1 LSKIKSPGINFSGL
15 FIFLQNLNK
24 PQLFLNKKN
33 KKYQNTM
40 KKILFLMLFMAS
52 SWIAKGQQTLTVSG
66 NFMNQ
71 AIPVTNQQVTITY
84 HSTDSISPVIG
95 RDTTLTDN
103 LGYYSFS
110 TTLSA
115 ANFNGYAIVKAS
127 DCYGATQEVF
137 GVFFPGYY
145 NIIVNIECVNVCLNS
160 FAASIDSIPSIGLM
174 AKFKATKVSAS
185 ANYLWTFGDGTSG
198 VGSYVDHVY
207 ANPGTYTVCLTTSD
221 SIGACTYT
229 YCDSVLVSNAI
240 IQCYATYSY
249 YQDSTNANML
259 YFTGQTLNAPGSIIS
274 WDFGDGLVST
284 GNNYVTHTYSQ
295 PGIYNV
301 CLGYFDIIK
310 NCFTTF
316 CDVVYV
322 GSGVTPNCSAEYK
335 MFMIPDSVTL
345 GANVI
350 YFSSIYQ
357 SPTSI
362 YNWDFGDG
370 TYASNSFTTHNFNG
384 DGVFDVCLTIYDFA
398 QSCSDTICKRVEIMN
413 GGMKILGITNSENIS
428 VNNLYP
434 NPTDGISY
442 LTLNSKLPSN
452 AKVNIYSIDGRL
464 IFQSNKELT
473 QGENNIR
480 LDLTNIEP
488 GMYFVEIMSKNERV
502 TAKLMIK

>member
-1 LSKIKSPGINFSGL
+1 
-15 FIFLQNLNK
+15 
-24 PQLFLNKKN
+24 
-33 KKYQNTM
+33 M
-40 KKILFLMLFMAS
+40 VFMAS

-71 AIPVTNQQVTITY
+71 AIPVADQQITITY
-84 HSTDSISPVIG
+84 HSIDSLSPIIG
-95 RDTTLTDN
+95 LDTTLTDS

-137 GVFFPGYY
+137 GVFLPGFY
-145 NIIVNIECVNVCLNS
+145 NIIVNIECVNLCLNS
-160 FAASIDSIPSIGLM
+160 FAASVDSIPGIGLM

-185 ANYLWTFGDGTSG
+185 ANYQWTFGDGTSG

-207 ANPGTYTVCLTTSD
+207 ANSGSYTVCLTTSD

-240 IQCYATYSY
+240 IQCYATFSY
-249 YQDSTNANML
+249 TQDSTNSNML
-259 YFTGQTLNAPGSIIS
+259 YFTGQTANAPGSIIT
-274 WDFGDGLVST
+274 WDFGDGLVYT
-284 GNNYVTHTYSQ
+284 GSNYTTHTYAQ
-295 PGIYNV
+295 AGIYNV

-322 GSGVTPNCSAEYK
+322 GNGVTPNCTAEYK

-345 GANVI
+345 GANVV

-357 SPTSI
+357 SPTSS
-362 YNWDFGDG
+362 YFWDFGDG
-370 TYASNSFTTHNFNG
+370 TYSSSAFTTHIFNG
-384 DGVFDVCLTIYDFA
+384 TGVFDVCLTTYDFS
-398 QSCSDTICKRVEIMN
+398 QGCTDTVCKRVEIMN
-413 GGMKILGITNSENIS
+413 GGMKILGLDNSEN
-428 VNNLYP
+428 VNIKNIFP
-434 NPTDGISY
+434 NPTNGISY
-442 LTLNSKLPSN
+442 MTLNSKTFAVAN
-452 AKVNIYSIDGRL
+452 VKIYSIDGRL
-464 IFQSNKELT
+464 VYKWNEELM
-473 QGENNIR
+473 QGENTIK
-480 LDLTNIEP
+480 LDLTNIEQ
-488 GMYFVEIMSKNERV
+488 GMYFIEVISKNERV

>member
-1 LSKIKSPGINFSGL
+1 M
-15 FIFLQNLNK
+15 
-24 PQLFLNKKN
+24 KN
-33 KKYQNTM
+33 KNHQTM
-40 KKILFLMLFMAS
+40 KKILFLMLFVAS

-84 HSTDSISPVIG
+84 HSIDSLSPIIG

-137 GVFFPGYY
+137 SVFLPGFY
-145 NIIVNIECVNVCLNS
+145 NLIVNIECVNLCLNS
-160 FAASIDSIPSIGLM
+160 FAASIDSIPGIGLM

-259 YFTGQTLNAPGSIIS
+259 YFTGQTLNAPGSIIT
-274 WDFGDGLVST
+274 WDFGDGLVYT
-284 GNNYVTHTYSQ
+284 GSNYTTHTYAQ

-322 GSGVTPNCSAEYK
+322 GSGVTPNCNAEYK
-335 MFMIPDSVTL
+335 LFMIPDSVTL
-345 GANVI
+345 GANVV

-357 SPTSI
+357 SPTSS
-362 YNWDFGDG
+362 YFWDFGDS
-370 TYASNSFTTHNFNG
+370 TYASNQFTTHIFNG
-384 DGVFDVCLTIYDFA
+384 TGVFDVCLTIYDFA
-398 QSCSDTICKRVEIMN
+398 QNCSDTVCKRVEIIN
-413 GGMKILGITNSENIS
+413 GGMKILGLDNSEN
-428 VNNLYP
+428 VNIKNLFP
-434 NPTDGISY
+434 NPTNGISY
-442 LTLNSKLPSN
+442 MTLNSKSAAVAN
-452 AKVNIYSIDGRL
+452 VKIYSIDGRL
-464 IFQSNKELT
+464 ISKWNEELM
-473 QGENNIR
+473 QGEHTLK

-488 GMYFVEIMSKNERV
+488 GMYFIEVVENNERV